1 MSILGFVSLASKST
15 TEQPFPYAERQSKK
29 ITVTVFAEKAKT
41 RTGKGLA
48 PVIFLAMLHNVKIM
62 IHKDNPTFHLKTD
75 ES

>member
-1 MSILGFVSLASKST
+1 ML
-15 TEQPFPYAERQSKK
+15 SKK

-62 IHKDNPTFHLKTD
+62 IHKENPEFHRTTD